1 MKIYEV
7 SFNSNTFKLEANVVN
22 IDYNTLDEQ
31 YEKLLYILN
40 SEGLDVLDYN
50 DEIAILVDDRGFEK
64 FGNPIFEVKSE
75 DNLVF
80 VLAGKI
86 LFVRNIYNEE
96 STDFGSIKSKDIF
109 YLREYLDIKL
119 KGILK
124 QTL

>member
-7 SFNSNTFKLEANVVN
+7 NFNSNTFMLEANI
-22 IDYNTLDEQ
+22 IDINYNTLDEQ

-50 DEIAILVDDRGFEK
+50 NEIAILVDDCGFEK
-64 FGNPIFEVKSE
+64 IGNAIFEVKSE
-75 DNLVF
+75 DDLVS
-80 VLAGKI
+80 VLAGKL

-96 STDFGSIKSKDIF
+96 STDFGSIKSEDIF
-109 YLREYLDIKL
+109 NLRNYLDIKF

-124 QTL
+124 QKL